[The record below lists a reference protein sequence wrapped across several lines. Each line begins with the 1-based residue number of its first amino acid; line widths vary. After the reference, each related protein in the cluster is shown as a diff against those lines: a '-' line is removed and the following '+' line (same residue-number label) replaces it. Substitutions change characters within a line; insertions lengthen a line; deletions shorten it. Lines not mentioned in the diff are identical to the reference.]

1 MKKIV
6 YLIAIT
12 FLLSIGGTV
21 FAANPFNTDP
31 DDCKT
36 IAIGNDS
43 TKVGVPATSGYG
55 YCGWTLQNVQAKEGE
70 SVVVAIYYHNNSTSS
85 AENTRI
91 TLNPS
96 TTGAS
101 TNFNF
106 STTISS
112 NLGSTS
118 GTASLNLSSA
128 QTLTLSS
135 VDWYVNQNMEDSV
148 ALLGGQSDS
157 SLINGGLN
165 IGTIGSGWGT
175 QGYVVA
181 TFRVG
186 NNGGGGST
194 ICSANLTA
202 SPASIIY
209 SNQQPVTLYWTSNGA
224 NSVVV
229 DGVTYYGSQA
239 ASGSTVVYPNSS
251 RTYYMTANCN
261 GTTASSQA
269 SVMVS
274 TIIDNYCAIDSF
286 RASPSHI
293 TYSGQAVTLYWDTT
307 DTDYVT
313 VEGKRYYTSSD
324 SKIFYPTSDR
334 TYRIVAHCNNGTELN
349 DSERVTVDYT
359 DNYDDLTLTTNRPT
373 NVNTTSATL
382 NGYIDANGN
391 SATRWFRYGTTTG
404 SMNLTTNIVNHGT
417 GAKSVSDSISGLF
430 PNTTYYYQVVAS
442 DVQGTHYEAN
452 IQSFI
457 TNASFIAP
465 SGSTSAVTTVA
476 TNISRGGAQLNGL
489 LLNTTN
495 LATSTYFEYG
505 TDVIM
510 NNRTTS
516 KAMGTGT
523 SIQLSD
529 FISGLAPNTVYYF
542 RANAENTNGRVFGSI
557 QVFRTPG
564 AATPVTPTVITRIG
578 AESPIMLK
586 VENRYQCFN
595 NGNTVDY
602 VVTYQNI
609 GSTTLTNPLLQVVLP
624 VHVAFA
630 NTSQGTYAPSTHTV
644 SIPLE
649 NLDPNKGGV
658 IYVQGQVIS
667 LPDNNSEIVTTA
679 LLAYTNA
686 NGAQEN
692 AMAYVLNNQC
702 YENNLGAS
710 VLGANALFAG
720 GFWPTTLCGWLL
732 LIIIL
737 ILIALLIRWLLASRD
752 ERMRTKYSRT
762 TTTTTDHS

>member
-1 MKKIV
+1 
-6 YLIAIT
+6 
-12 FLLSIGGTV
+12 
-21 FAANPFNTDP
+21 
-31 DDCKT
+31 
-36 IAIGNDS
+36 
-43 TKVGVPATSGYG
+43 
-55 YCGWTLQNVQAKEGE
+55 
-70 SVVVAIYYHNNSTSS
+70 
-85 AENTRI
+85 
-91 TLNPS
+91 
-96 TTGAS
+96 
-101 TNFNF
+101 
-106 STTISS
+106 
-112 NLGSTS
+112 
-118 GTASLNLSSA
+118 
-128 QTLTLSS
+128 
-135 VDWYVNQNMEDSV
+135 
-148 ALLGGQSDS
+148 
-157 SLINGGLN
+157 
-165 IGTIGSGWGT
+165 
-175 QGYVVA
+175 
-181 TFRVG
+181 
-186 NNGGGGST
+186 
-194 ICSANLTA
+194 
-202 SPASIIY
+202 
-209 SNQQPVTLYWTSNGA
+209 
-224 NSVVV
+224 
-229 DGVTYYGSQA
+229 
-239 ASGSTVVYPNSS
+239 
-251 RTYYMTANCN
+251 MTANCN

-334 TYRIVAHCNNGTELN
+334 TYRIVAHCNDGTELN
-349 DSERVTVDYT
+349 DSERVTVDYI

-542 RANAENTNGRVFGSI
+542 RANAENTNGRVFGAI

-649 NLDPNKGGV
+649 NLAPNKGGV

-667 LPDNNSEIVTTA
+667 LPVNNSEIVTTA